1 MMKFSEQVFELAES
15 FMTRPL
21 YVIIR
26 GDMIEAL
33 AHQMLNNPQIP
44 NYQQGPDPDTYKAI
58 LIELVASSI
67 NYCYWYGCSKVR
79 PGNASSS
86 TMYSIVETTF
96 DNFRFKTYEDFEECI
111 DIIQKTLILER
122 LPLMEERIKHLDEL
136 KIYGQKFA
144 SYLQSNRDFEECFTY
159 LITFF
164 PGFGSDLF
172 LKRASLFFIQLYRR
186 YRWFANEMQTLH
198 VPADYQIPKMLSHY
212 ECIEYSSILKDK
224 IDFNSLIPKHSIT
237 ECEIRS
243 ATILV
248 INELCKLT
256 GWNVS
261 DVDGWLFSKR
271 NESKK
276 PFHLTIT
283 TDY

>member
-1 MMKFSEQVFELAES
+1 MKFSEQVFDLAES
-15 FMTRPL
+15 FLAKSL

-26 GDMIEAL
+26 GDMVEML
-33 AHQMLNNPQIP
+33 ANQMINEPYRP
-44 NYQQGPDPDTYKAI
+44 GYEQGPDPDTYKAI

-67 NYCYWYGCSKVR
+67 NYCYWYGCSKIR

-86 TMYSIVETTF
+86 TMYSVVEKTF
-96 DNFRFKTYEDFEECI
+96 EKFPFKKEEDFDRCI
-111 DIIQKTLILER
+111 DLIQKALILER
-122 LPLMEERIKHLDEL
+122 FPLVEERINHLNEL
-136 KIYGQKFA
+136 KHGQAQKFA
-144 SYLQSNRDFEECFTY
+144 SFIQKHRDFEECFSH
-159 LITFF
+159 LIAFF

-186 YRWFANEMQTLH
+186 YKWFSTEMYSLH

-212 ECIEYSSILKDK
+212 ECIEYSSKLKDT
-224 IDFNSLIPKHSIT
+224 IDFSNLIPKHSIT

-248 INELCKLT
+248 IRELCKLT

-261 DVDGWLFSKR
+261 DVDGWLFLR
-271 NESKK
+271 RHEPTK

>member
-1 MMKFSEQVFELAES
+1 MKFSEQVFELAEN
-15 FMTRPL
+15 FMTKSL

-33 AHQMLNNPQIP
+33 AHQMKNEPV
-44 NYQQGPDPDTYKAI
+44 YQKYEQGPDPDTYKTI

-67 NYCYWYGCSKVR
+67 NYCYWYGSSKVR
-79 PGNASSS
+79 PGNSSS
-86 TMYSIVETTF
+86 TTMYSIVETTF
-96 DNFRFKTYEDFEECI
+96 DEFNFESQEDFVDCI
-111 DIIQKTLILER
+111 DIIQKALLYQR
-122 LPLMEERIKHLDEL
+122 FPLVEERIRHLNEL
-136 KIYGQKFA
+136 IAYGQKFA
-144 SYLQSNRDFEECFTY
+144 TFIQTSRDFEECFAH

-186 YRWFANEMQTLH
+186 YKWFADEMFSLH
-198 VPADYQIPKMLSHY
+198 VPADYQIPKMLSHF
-212 ECIEYSSILKDK
+212 ECIEYSSILKDT
-224 IDFNSLIPKHSIT
+224 IDFNSLIPKHSVM

-248 INELCKLT
+248 IRELCKLT

-261 DVDGWLFSKR
+261 DVDGWLFTKR
-271 NESKK
+271 HEPTR
-276 PFHLTIT
+276 PFHLTVT